1 MKIQHTKIDEMQQNL
16 GGKFITIQAYLKKQ
30 GNWAASETRCWSGLE
45 AEPPQTHRTLREL
58 PLPGEPLEFGC
69 SILPWPDQVWGGAW
83 PWKPHSL
90 PPGREEY
97 FLKMVSSRTGGM
109 NFPSVMSVAWQD
121 LLEYSVLYFG
131 HHGKWILGFL
141 AVCTGLNDLHI

>member
-1 MKIQHTKIDEMQQNL
+1 MKIQHTKIYEMQQNL
-16 GGKFITIQAYLKKQ
+16 GGKFITIQAYLQKQ

-69 SILPWPDQVWGGAW
+69 SILPWPGQVWGGAW

-97 FLKMVSSRTGGM
+97 FLKKATRKLSDKQSYLTLHLKG
-109 NFPSVMSVAWQD
+109 
-121 LLEYSVLYFG
+121 LEKEEQAKL
-131 HHGKWILGFL
+131 KLIERRK
-141 AVCTGLNDLHI
+141 